1 MLTRSLLFET
11 RHGANESKGAEL
23 PVEKP
28 KNIADR
34 VRDLLFDTVISQDCY
49 LWDVEFVKEGADYV
63 LRLIIDSNEGV
74 TLDDC
79 ERVSRAVDP
88 VLDEADPIESAYL
101 LEVVSPGVERVLTRP
116 DHYEACE
123 GEKIEVRFYAP
134 VDGKKSCTGILR
146 GLSGDTVLLET
157 PDGEKAVPLSSAAR
171 VSTVFDW

>member
-1 MLTRSLLFET
+1 MSKHTDYEKRTEEMITPILDELGFE
-11 RHGANESKGAEL
+11 L
-23 PVEKP
+23 
-28 KNIADR
+28 
-34 VRDLLFDTVISQDCY
+34 Y
-49 LWDVEFVKEGADYV
+49 DVEYVKEGADYV

-116 DHYEACE
+116 DHYEACV

-134 VDGKKSCTGILR
+134 ADGKKSCTGILR
-146 GLSGDTVLLET
+146 GLSGDSIIIELE
-157 PDGEKAVPLSSAAR
+157 GEEKAIPFSSAAR